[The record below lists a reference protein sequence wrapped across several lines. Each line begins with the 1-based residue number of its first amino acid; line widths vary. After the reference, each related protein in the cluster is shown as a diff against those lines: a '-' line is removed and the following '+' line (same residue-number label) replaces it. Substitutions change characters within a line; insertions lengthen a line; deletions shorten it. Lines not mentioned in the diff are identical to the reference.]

1 MYSRRFWVTGI
12 LVIVFTLCLAAAAAA
27 SSPGDQAPQGVP
39 DLEVIQQGYPQVE
52 IGQAAS
58 HQCIDQPAL
67 IPAGQNPVLGVESAA
82 LSAEEQQMLDLVN
95 KERAA
100 AGKGLL
106 KADSSLVK
114 LARLKASDMVE
125 YRYFDHNS
133 PTYGSPFDMMKK
145 FGISYS
151 FAGENLAKA
160 PSVASAH
167 KALMES
173 PGHRANILNG
183 NFDRVGIGIVV
194 SGGYRYCVQ
203 LFTGGQR
210 EIVPVPEDNGRQP
223 DQSAGDPTDLS
234 SEESLM
240 LQLINQERARA
251 GVPRL
256 VPDSLLFKVA
266 RLKAR
271 DLVENNYFSHTSPAY
286 GTVRDM
292 LDRFGVE
299 YTDYSENLALSTSAA
314 RAHAALMR
322 SPGNKANI
330 LRSGF
335 DRVGI
340 GIAARGS
347 YKYFVQ
353 IYIDGGPSQPPSGG
367 TEKPPA
373 QEQPKPPSTGN
384 DPGQPGNADPDTSG
398 LTADEQRMLSLIN
411 AERSKYGLDSLKANL
426 KLTGVARLKA
436 RDMIEKNYFSHTSP
450 TYGSP
455 FDMMRQFGVTYR
467 TAGENLA
474 GAPSVDIAHTN
485 LMNSPGHRA
494 NILNGSFKEVGIG
507 ILSGSQYGKIF
518 VQMFIG

>member
-1 MYSRRFWVTGI
+1 
-12 LVIVFTLCLAAAAAA
+12 
-27 SSPGDQAPQGVP
+27 
-39 DLEVIQQGYPQVE
+39 
-52 IGQAAS
+52 
-58 HQCIDQPAL
+58 
-67 IPAGQNPVLGVESAA
+67 
-82 LSAEEQQMLDLVN
+82 
-95 KERAA
+95 
-100 AGKGLL
+100 
-106 KADSSLVK
+106 
-114 LARLKASDMVE
+114 
-125 YRYFDHNS
+125 
-133 PTYGSPFDMMKK
+133 
-145 FGISYS
+145 
-151 FAGENLAKA
+151 
-160 PSVASAH
+160 
-167 KALMES
+167 
-173 PGHRANILNG
+173 
-183 NFDRVGIGIVV
+183 
-194 SGGYRYCVQ
+194 
-203 LFTGGQR
+203 
-210 EIVPVPEDNGRQP
+210 
-223 DQSAGDPTDLS
+223 
-234 SEESLM
+234 
-240 LQLINQERARA
+240 
-251 GVPRL
+251 
-256 VPDSLLFKVA
+256 
-266 RLKAR
+266 
-271 DLVENNYFSHTSPAY
+271 
-286 GTVRDM
+286 
-292 LDRFGVE
+292 
-299 YTDYSENLALSTSAA
+299 
-314 RAHAALMR
+314 MR